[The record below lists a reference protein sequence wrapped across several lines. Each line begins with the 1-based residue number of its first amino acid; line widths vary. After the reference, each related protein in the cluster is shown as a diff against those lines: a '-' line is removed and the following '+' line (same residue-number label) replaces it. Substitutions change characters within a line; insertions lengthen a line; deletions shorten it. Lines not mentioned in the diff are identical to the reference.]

1 MESEPSSKTPGVAL
15 DSGIAGVAA
24 VDGPTLQRFAEL
36 VVRFAA
42 NVQRG
47 QIVAIGT
54 EPGKLEVTRAVAAA
68 AYRAGAKY
76 VDVTQ
81 FDLHIKRARLLHAED
96 DTLDYVPPWLGER
109 ILALG
114 EHRAARIG
122 LTGPSAPGLLSDLD
136 PERAG
141 RDQLPFLRESADV
154 VNARTT
160 NWTAVPCPTRPW
172 AALVYPS
179 LDADAALERLW
190 EQVLHMCR
198 LDEADPVA
206 AWRSRQDVLVGVS
219 ERLTSLAFDALHFEG
234 PGTDLRVGLLP
245 TSRWLSAR
253 FETVDGIVH
262 MPNLPSE
269 EVFTA
274 PDPERVDGFVRSTK
288 PLVVGGTIVRG
299 LRVRFDGGRAV
310 AFDSD
315 EGGELLAQYA
325 ARDEGAGRL
334 GEVALVDGDGR
345 IGPLDTVFY
354 DTLIDENA
362 ASHVAL
368 GSAYEFTAGEE
379 DHPRLNRSQIH
390 IDFMIGSPEV
400 DVTGLTAGGERV
412 PVLRGGAWQI

>member
-1 MESEPSSKTPGVAL
+1 MQAEPSATRMVAESETAEVGTVDDATL
-15 DSGIAGVAA
+15 D
-24 VDGPTLQRFAEL
+24 RFAEL
-36 VVRFAA
+36 IVRFAA

-47 QIVAIGT
+47 QIVAVGT
-54 EPGKLEVTRAVAAA
+54 EPGKLELTRAVAAA

-81 FDLHIKRARLLHAED
+81 FDMHLKRARILHAEE
-96 DTLDYVPPWLGER
+96 DTLEYVPPWLGER

-136 PERAG
+136 PQRAG
-141 RDQLPFLRESADV
+141 RDQLPFLREASVV

-172 AALVYPS
+172 AKLVYPD
-179 LDADAALERLW
+179 LDPDAALKRLW
-190 EQVLHMCR
+190 EQVLHICR
-198 LDEADPVA
+198 LDEPDPVA
-206 AWRSRQDVLVGVS
+206 AWRLRQDVLAGVA
-219 ERLTSLAFDALHFEG
+219 ERLTELRFDALHFEG

-253 FETVDGIVH
+253 FQTVDGIDH

-274 PDPERVDGFVRSTK
+274 PDPQRIDGEVRSTK

-299 LRVRFDGGRAV
+299 LRVRFEQGVAV
-310 AFDSD
+310 SIEAQA
-315 EGGELLAQYA
+315 GGELLAQYA
-325 ARDEGAGRL
+325 RRDAGAARL
-334 GEVALVDGDGR
+334 GEVALVDRDGR

-368 GSAYEFTAGEE
+368 GSAYEFTVGSE
-379 DHPRLNRSQIH
+379 DVERINRSQIH

-400 DVTGLTAGGERV
+400 DVTGLTAAGERV
-412 PVLRGGAWQI
+412 AILRAGVWQIL